1 MLKLMK
7 HMRLVGLVLS
17 LGFCMAGHSIASGA
31 SYKGYDY
38 EIDYSLRSLSGE
50 YVMVAEGKGGT
61 GPEVVFGVVY
71 FDGAGNISGSLRVN
85 TGLDGQPRTVSEVN
99 VDGQY
104 SIEGI
109 GEGVFGFS
117 SALTSAIYVVRE
129 SKVRRGKKR
138 VTELAFV
145 ADGLTETGNV
155 LRGFIKKRTRKHDFT
170 DASVAGDFG
179 LINEGFGGLGQGI
192 AVGVVTWEPDTN
204 YIFGNFT
211 GSFPGQNP
219 GERSVIEFFSGGPFS
234 INPDGTGVTLSD
246 TTGGQSHYLVTE
258 TEWYRGKQIAKEIY
272 FAVEFLDPFGNWS
285 PATMT
290 RISK

>member
-1 MLKLMK
+1 MLKIMRYLCLS
-7 HMRLVGLVLS
+7 RLVVILWFGIATHAIANGADDRASSNEMDFS
-17 LGFCMAGHSIASGA
+17 L
-31 SYKGYDY
+31 K
-38 EIDYSLRSLSGE
+38 SLSGE

-71 FDGAGNISGSLRVN
+71 FDGAGHISGSLRVN
-85 TGLDGQPRTVSEVN
+85 TGLDGQPRTVNKVS

-104 SIEGI
+104 SVEGI

-117 SALTSAIYVVRE
+117 SALTSAIYVVRDF
-129 SKVRRGKKR
+129 KVRRGKKMA
-138 VTELAFV
+138 TEIAFV
-145 ADGLTETGNV
+145 ADGLTESGNV
-155 LRGFIKKRTRKHDFT
+155 LRGFIKKRTRRHDFT
-170 DASVAGDFG
+170 DASVDGDFG

-192 AVGVVTWEPDTN
+192 AVGVVTWEDDSN

-211 GSFPGQNP
+211 GSFPGPNP
-219 GERSVIEFFSGGPFS
+219 GERSIIEFFSGGPFS
-234 INPDGTGVTLSD
+234 INPDGTGVTLSE

-258 TEWYRGKQIAKEIY
+258 TEWHRGKQIAKEIY

>member
-1 MLKLMK
+1 MLKTIKHIRSIGLM
-7 HMRLVGLVLS
+7 LI
-17 LGFCMAGHSIASGA
+17 LGVVAAGHSVAGESNYGQLA
-31 SYKGYDY
+31 D
-38 EIDYSLRSLSGE
+38 EVDYSLKSLSGE
-50 YVMVAEGKGGT
+50 YVMVAEGKGGI

-85 TGLDGQPRTVSEVN
+85 TGLDGHARTVKEVD

-104 SIEGI
+104 SVEGV
-109 GEGVFGFS
+109 GEGTFGFS
-117 SALTSAIYVVRE
+117 SALTSAIYVVRD
-129 SKVRRGKKR
+129 SKVRRGKKMA
-138 VTELAFV
+138 TEIAFV

-155 LRGFIKKRTRKHDFT
+155 LRGFIKKRTRRHDFT

-192 AVGVVTWEPDTN
+192 AVGVVTWEEESN

-211 GSFPGQNP
+211 GSFPGPNP
-219 GERSVIEFFSGGPFS
+219 GERSIIEFFSGGPFS

>member
-1 MLKLMK
+1 MLKIIKHIRPIGLML
-7 HMRLVGLVLS
+7 M
-17 LGFCMAGHSIASGA
+17 LGFVMAGNSVADESNYGQSA
-31 SYKGYDY
+31 SY
-38 EIDYSLRSLSGE
+38 SLKSLSGE

-71 FDGAGNISGSLRVN
+71 FDGAGNITGSLRVN
-85 TGLDGQPRTVSEVN
+85 TGLDGRARTVEEVD

-104 SIEGI
+104 SVDGV

-117 SALTSAIYVVRE
+117 SALTSAIYVVRD
-129 SKVRRGKKR
+129 SKVRRGKKMA
-138 VTELAFV
+138 TEIAFV

-155 LRGFIKKRTRKHDFT
+155 LRGFIKKRTRRHDFT

-192 AVGVVTWEPDTN
+192 AVGVVTWEEESN

-211 GSFPGQNP
+211 GSFPGPNP